1 MGNSPPKPARR
12 HPTSFEIAGLVAEF
26 DNIVTKY
33 GQPVAHNLHHW
44 KTAQERFLDSRSNL
58 FGLRWLDHIVDLTRD
73 TQNNYEPNQL
83 VKKVYYELKTD
94 KLWSLQTL
102 EPETTLDRVNQI
114 MRKHI
119 VYGAPTLKYGMLEK
133 LFGVLTSKM
142 TEPEANMICWCLQ
155 LLFRRW
161 VRLSFSGS
169 SIEEWAKQDEY
180 VNAFHIFQKYLR
192 QPISQSS
199 QRHLK
204 ASRIIQEEDC
214 RNILRLL
221 LQGDS
226 IDYNYNFCRDNLLAS
241 SISITECTPNSCEE
255 TVSSNTECKS
265 PYFIVSSTK
274 HIAYACAD
282 LEQLPY
288 EESPSV
294 MLIRFK
300 EAGYRA
306 VELVPHRMWSHPA
319 VLEHLRSELQVAV
332 AVNKEIKKNRKEYT
346 DDTQELLFV
355 AFYTHGVQGHVMD
368 DTKTYIQYE
377 VILDILN
384 ETLDLRIMP
393 KVKPL

>member
-44 KTAQERFLDSRSNL
+44 KTAWERFLDSRSNF

-83 VKKVYYELKTD
+83 VKKVYYALKTD
-94 KLWSLQTL
+94 NLWSLQTL
-102 EPETTLDRVNQI
+102 EPETTLDRVNKI
-114 MRKHI
+114 MSKHF
-119 VYGAPTLKYGMLEK
+119 VSGAPTLKYGVLEK

-221 LQGDS
+221 LQVES
-226 IDYNYNFCRDNLLAS
+226 IDYNHNFCRDNLLAS

-274 HIAYACAD
+274 HIVYACAD

-300 EAGYRA
+300 EAGYR
-306 VELVPHRMWSHPA
+306 
-319 VLEHLRSELQVAV
+319 
-332 AVNKEIKKNRKEYT
+332 
-346 DDTQELLFV
+346 
-355 AFYTHGVQGHVMD
+355 
-368 DTKTYIQYE
+368 YIGY
-377 VILDILN
+377 
-384 ETLDLRIMP
+384 
-393 KVKPL
+393 

>member
-1 MGNSPPKPARR
+1 MVIFFFFSSRRR
-12 HPTSFEIAGLVAEF
+12 HTRSGR
-26 DNIVTKY
+26 VT
-33 GQPVAHNLHHW
+33 GVQTCALPIFSCAVFHW

-204 ASRIIQEEDC
+204 ASRIILEEDC

-226 IDYNYNFCRDNLLAS
+226 IDYNHNFCRDNLLAS

-265 PYFIVSSTK
+265 PYFIVSSGNVPWFYPG
-274 HIAYACAD
+274 IILACVVSRVG
-282 LEQLPY
+282 Y
-288 EESPSV
+288 V
-294 MLIRFK
+294 MSTYTSLLGMFRTLIVDR
-300 EAGYRA
+300 
-306 VELVPHRMWSHPA
+306 L
-319 VLEHLRSELQVAV
+319 
-332 AVNKEIKKNRKEYT
+332 
-346 DDTQELLFV
+346 
-355 AFYTHGVQGHVMD
+355 
-368 DTKTYIQYE
+368 
-377 VILDILN
+377 
-384 ETLDLRIMP
+384 
-393 KVKPL
+393 